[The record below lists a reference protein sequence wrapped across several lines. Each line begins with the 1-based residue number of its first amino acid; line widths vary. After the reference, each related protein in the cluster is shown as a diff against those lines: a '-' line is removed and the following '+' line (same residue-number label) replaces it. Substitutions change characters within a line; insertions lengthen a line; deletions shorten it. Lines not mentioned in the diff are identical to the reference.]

1 MTVESNDTQL
11 VSHRHLVLHDQSWFL
26 AQTIHY
32 RACHITMC
40 EYLPTYTIVHGADE
54 VIGDGDLNSRSSRIE
69 RHKSEISDDITPLV
83 HTWSVKYRI
92 TRSENLALY
101 EIGLNSLTG
110 EAYDPWNTIDIP
122 ECTKI
127 PSYVTPTQQGGIWR
141 KTMWQCVNKNE
152 TGDRRQETGELER
165 RKKTC

>member
-11 VSHRHLVLHDQSWFL
+11 VSHIHLVLHDQSWFL

-83 HTWSVKYRI
+83 HT
-92 TRSENLALY
+92 
-101 EIGLNSLTG
+101 
-110 EAYDPWNTIDIP
+110 
-122 ECTKI
+122 
-127 PSYVTPTQQGGIWR
+127 
-141 KTMWQCVNKNE
+141 
-152 TGDRRQETGELER
+152 
-165 RKKTC
+165 